1 MKRKIANVIILLIFL
16 AGLAILLYPTVSDY
30 VNEKNSSRA
39 IAAYDQSAQ
48 DMAPEDYSQELEAA
62 AAYNAYLAQ
71 YGSLSAA
78 ASAEA
83 KREDNPYET
92 LLNAGGN
99 GVMAVIRIPCVDIN
113 LPVYHGTDE
122 AVLQVAAGHYLGSSC
137 RRPWHPC
144 CDHRPPG
151 PAFRQTL
158 YRSGSAGDW
167 RCILY
172 QGFGRNS

>member
-83 KREDNPYET
+83 KY
-92 LLNAGGN
+92 N
-99 GVMAVIRIPCVDIN
+99 GLIN
-113 LPVYHGTDE
+113 
-122 AVLQVAAGHYLGSSC
+122 
-137 RRPWHPC
+137 
-144 CDHRPPG
+144 
-151 PAFRQTL
+151 
-158 YRSGSAGDW
+158 
-167 RCILY
+167 
-172 QGFGRNS
+172 